1 MGNNKLVMKY
11 ILIMQICSA
20 IYQQCS
26 DPMPNNIP
34 YNSYYDCSTAGYLN
48 ALTINQS
55 LGIEEV
61 NKGKILINFNEEVR
75 QSNFCLS
82 SKKYGPKA
90 FNISTLK

>member
-1 MGNNKLVMKY
+1 MKY

-55 LGIEEV
+55 LGIDEV
-61 NKGKILINFNEEVR
+61 NKGKILINFKCEEIA
-75 QSNFCLS
+75 S
-82 SKKYGPKA
+82 S
-90 FNISTLK
+90 